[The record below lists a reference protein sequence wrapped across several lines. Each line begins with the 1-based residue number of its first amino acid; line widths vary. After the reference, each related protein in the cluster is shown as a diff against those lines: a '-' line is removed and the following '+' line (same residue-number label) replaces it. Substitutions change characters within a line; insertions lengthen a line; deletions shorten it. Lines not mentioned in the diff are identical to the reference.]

1 MNDRRLANE
10 MRVMSRPHVGREV
23 GFTLVELMIAL
34 VLGLLVIAGVGSV
47 FLANKDA
54 YRTNEALSQTQDA
67 ARTAFE
73 FLARDIR
80 EAGSTPCGSE
90 GIQSTLEGSDECG
103 GTNDLPDW
111 VDDFDVPISGTD
123 DTSTISGLPGSGEAG
138 APVSGSNAIR
148 IGKAE
153 DLGIRLADP
162 SDQPANDPS
171 NPQAPANFKLAE
183 PTDLIESDDVLLL
196 CDAGKASIFQVSSY
210 VDSTWTVRHNT
221 GNGSGSI
228 GNCTKGLN
236 HPIENTTNGNGTTFL
251 DTSYLAVPRSTYW
264 YVGTNSAGSRSLFR
278 ARGAKKIDDPGDW
291 TTAIEVDEMVRGVE
305 TMTIQYHESGND
317 GFSDASAVSNWDDV
331 DAVWLQLTI
340 RSRGTSASDPDIGAG
355 SDRQRLQRT
364 FSTTVAIRNRLED

>member
-1 MNDRRLANE
+1 MNYQNDKLTHPWRLPTTP
-10 MRVMSRPHVGREV
+10 SGRIA

-80 EAGSTPCGSE
+80 EAGSNPCGSE
-90 GIQSTLEGSDECG
+90 EIQSALNGSVECAN
-103 GTNDLPDW
+103 TNTLPDW

-123 DTSTISGLPGSGEAG
+123 NTSTIAGLPGSGNVG
-138 APVSGSNAIR
+138 APVSGSDAIR

-153 DLGIRLADP
+153 DLGLRLDE
-162 SDQPANDPS
+162 DNPAPTAAS
-171 NPQAPANFKLAE
+171 LKLAATTTLLD
-183 PTDLIESDDVLLL
+183 PDDVVLV
-196 CDAGKASIFQVSSY
+196 CDAGKASIFQITTQSDSS
-210 VDSTWTVRHNT
+210 VTFSHNT
-221 GNGSGSI
+221 GTGSI

-236 HPIENTTNGNGTTFL
+236 HPIINDTNGSGTTL
-251 DTSYLAVPRSTYW
+251 GKSSYLAVPRSVYW

-278 ARGAKKIDDPGDW
+278 ARNLKTISDPND
-291 TTAIEVDEMVRGVE
+291 AIEIDEMVRGVE
-305 TMTIQYHESGND
+305 SMFIQYHENGND
-317 GFSDASAVSNWDDV
+317 AFVDASAVSNWGDV
-331 DAVWLQLTI
+331 DAVWLQLTM
-340 RSRGTSASDPDIGAG
+340 RSRGTSASDPNIGAG

-364 FSTTVAIRNRLED
+364 FSTTVAIRNRLEN

>member
-1 MNDRRLANE
+1 MNYRKHPDEMPITSAPRLRRAA
-10 MRVMSRPHVGREV
+10 

-90 GIQSTLEGSDECG
+90 GIQSALEGSAQCG

-123 DTSTISGLPGSGEAG
+123 NTSTITGLPGSGNVG
-138 APVSGSNAIR
+138 APVSGSDAVR

-153 DLGIRLADP
+153 DLGLRLDE
-162 SDQPANDPS
+162 DNPAPNAAS
-171 NPQAPANFKLAE
+171 LKLAATTTLLA
-183 PTDLIESDDVLLL
+183 PNDVVLV
-196 CDAGKASIFQVSSY
+196 CDAGKASIFQITTHSDSS
-210 VDSTWTVRHNT
+210 VTFTHNT
-221 GNGSGSI
+221 GTGSI
-228 GNCTKGLN
+228 GNCSKGLN
-236 HPIENTTNGNGTTFL
+236 HPIINDPNGNGTTL
-251 DTSYLAVPRSTYW
+251 GKSSYLAVPRSTYW
-264 YVGTNSAGSRSLFR
+264 YIGTNSAGSRSLFR
-278 ARGAKKIDDPGDW
+278 ARNLQTISDPADPAKSV
-291 TTAIEVDEMVRGVE
+291 EVDEMVRGVE
-305 TMTIQYHESGND
+305 SMAIQYHERGNNA
-317 GFSDASAVSNWDDV
+317 FSDASAVSNWDDV
-331 DAVWLQLTI
+331 DAVWLALTI
-340 RSRGTSASDPDIGAG
+340 RSRGTSASDPNIGAG

-364 FSTTVAIRNRLED
+364 FSTTVAIRNRLEN